1 MLVMGLVFA
10 IGQVSGAHFNPAVSV
25 AFSLR
30 FAFHWWRLLYYIPAQ
45 FVGALVIFVT
55 QTTRHN
61 TTHDTRH
68 TTHDTTRHNTTQHDT
83 RHTTHDT
90 RHATYIATGA
100 MLGSLV
106 VMGFLG
112 TEGDVGASLPQGMT
126 IQAALGLEIAFSSIF
141 LFVVL
146 NVAERAKVVGPN
158 GALATGLA
166 LIALATVG
174 GYLEHSLSCVS
185 CVSCAC
191 VSCGDE
197 SDTGTDPRC
206 VAGTRVQ
213 AIGRHVDESLPI
225 AGAGAAVGRQGAGRG
240 VGLHRGSARGR
251 SHRRAAHLP
260 AGLARAPAGLPQSHR

>member
-1 MLVMGLVFA
+1 MLVMGLVFS

-55 QTTRHN
+55 HTTTRHDTRP
-61 TTHDTRH
+61 TTPRNTRH
-68 TTHDTTRHNTTQHDT
+68 TRHE
-83 RHTTHDT
+83 
-90 RHATYIATGA
+90 TYIAAGA

-146 NVAERAKVVGPN
+146 NVAERAKVVGAN
-158 GALATGLA
+158 GAIAVGVIVTA
-166 LIALATVG
+166 LGIVG
-174 GYLEHSLSCVS
+174 GYFLIVCVS
-185 CVSCAC
+185 CV
-191 VSCGDE
+191 VW
-197 SDTGTDPRC
+197 
-206 VAGTRVQ
+206 
-213 AIGRHVDESLPI
+213 
-225 AGAGAAVGRQGAGRG
+225 
-240 VGLHRGSARGR
+240 
-251 SHRRAAHLP
+251 
-260 AGLARAPAGLPQSHR
+260 